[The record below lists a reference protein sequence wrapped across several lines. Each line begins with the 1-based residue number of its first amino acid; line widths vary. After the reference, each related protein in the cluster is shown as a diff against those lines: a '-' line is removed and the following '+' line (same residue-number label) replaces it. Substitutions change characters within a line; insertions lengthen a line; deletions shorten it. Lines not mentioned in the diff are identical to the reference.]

1 MSIVI
6 LTLAVIALFA
16 VTYSLIKTMATDGY
30 GRTPA
35 PRSHV
40 DEFDPENHLYAV

>member
-1 MSIVI
+1 MNIVI

-16 VTYSLIKTMATDGY
+16 VTYSLIKTMANDGY

-40 DEFDPENHLYAV
+40 DEFDPQIPLRAA